1 MMAYLEYMPMPPSD
15 GANRT
20 QENKTETSVTDGGQD
35 VAGFGHF
42 RLE

>member
-1 MMAYLEYMPMPPSD
+1 MMVYLEYVPPVSSD
-15 GANRT
+15 GTNRT
-20 QENKTETSVTDGGQD
+20 AENKTETSVTDGGQD